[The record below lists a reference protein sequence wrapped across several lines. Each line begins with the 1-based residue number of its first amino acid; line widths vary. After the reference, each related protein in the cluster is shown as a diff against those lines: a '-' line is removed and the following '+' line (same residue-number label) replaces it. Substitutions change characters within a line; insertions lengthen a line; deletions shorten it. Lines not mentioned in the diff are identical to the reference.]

1 MVEEAVK
8 EELAVEQGATSL
20 EKVVDTD
27 DENDEMEY
35 EAWKV
40 RELKRIKRD
49 RDERERLVWF
59 EGGLTVLHHAYLSVH
74 THAEWNTRE
83 KRWRQ
88 CTI

>member
-1 MVEEAVK
+1 MK
-8 EELAVEQGATSL
+8 EELAVEQATTV

-49 RDERERLVWF
+49 REERERWVWSIA
-59 EGGLTVLHHAYLSVH
+59 VCMY
-74 THAEWNTRE
+74 
-83 KRWRQ
+83 
-88 CTI
+88 I